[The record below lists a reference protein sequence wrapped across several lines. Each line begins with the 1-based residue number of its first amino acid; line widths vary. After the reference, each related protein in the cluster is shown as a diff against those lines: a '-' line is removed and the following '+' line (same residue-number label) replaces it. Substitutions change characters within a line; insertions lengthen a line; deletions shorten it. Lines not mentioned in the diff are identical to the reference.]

1 MKSSFKKLPGSKI
14 AIEVTLGADDV
25 RPYYERAQAKA
36 LGNVRLKG
44 FRPGMAPKAM
54 AESAVDNHAVMEQA
68 IQDAIRHSLNEV
80 VEDHEWIVIDSPRV
94 EITSDEKTVATEKG
108 LTYKADLTIYP
119 EIELPDYKKIAH
131 KELADKKEIKVTDT
145 EIKETL
151 DWLRKSRAPLVRAER
166 EAKKGDVVEVD
177 IATASEGKDIGHGKI
192 EGDRFELGNGKYI
205 PGFEE
210 KVAGHKAGEEL
221 KFTLTAPPD
230 YWKKDLRDKK
240 LDFEVKLKAV
250 FEAQMAEANDDFAK
264 SLGKFE
270 NLEALKKSIV
280 DGLQKEKEMKESERV
295 RLKVLD
301 AIVEK
306 TKADVPE
313 IFVERTIDGLM
324 AEHSKMLESSGEDP
338 AEVRKSVRPS
348 SEKRVLANLALTE
361 IAKKEHLE
369 PTKEEIEE
377 EAKNHAGETAGQDA
391 GKVYDYIYGILINR
405 KVFEFLEKQ

>member
-1 MKSSFKKLPGSKI
+1 MKSSFKKLPGSKVRL
-14 AIEVTLGADDV
+14 EVTLGADDV
-25 RPYYERAQAKA
+25 RPYYERVQAKA

-54 AESAVDNHAVMEQA
+54 AEAAVDNHAVMEQA
-68 IQDAIRHSLNEV
+68 IQDAIRHSLNEA
-80 VEDHEWIVIDSPRV
+80 VEEHSWVVIDSPRV
-94 EITSDEKTVATEKG
+94 EITSDEKTVATDKG
-108 LTYKADLTIYP
+108 LAYRADLTIYP

-131 KELADKKEIKVTDT
+131 KELAVKKDVKVTEP

-166 EAKKGDVVEVD
+166 EAKKGDVVEID
-177 IATASEGKDIGHGKI
+177 IKATSEGKDIGHGKI

-210 KVAGHKAGEEL
+210 KIAGHKSGEEL
-221 KFTLTAPPD
+221 RCILTAPAD

-240 LDFEVKLKAV
+240 LDFEVKIKAV
-250 FEAQMAEANDDFAK
+250 FEAQLAETNDDFAK

-270 NLEALKKSIV
+270 NLEALRKSIS
-280 DGLQKEKEMKESERV
+280 DGLQKEKELKESERI
-295 RLKVLD
+295 RLKILD
-301 AIVEK
+301 EIVAK

-313 IFVERTIDGLM
+313 IFVDRTIDGLM

-348 SEKRVLANLALTE
+348 SIQRVMANLALTE

-391 GKVYDYIYGILINR
+391 GKIYDYIYGILINR
-405 KVFEFLEKQ
+405 KVFEFLEL